1 MTKTNTNEIEQN
13 LEIETISIHDI
24 TPAYYNPR
32 IMKAED
38 MEKLKRGL
46 KEFGLVDPLII
57 NLKNNN
63 TLIGGHQRHKAMLEI
78 LREQGKDDQELILL
92 KRGDVGLVFDTAFLN
107 LKDTNHEK
115 ALNIALNKITGEWDS
130 QKLNYLLYELE
141 MTHIDMDLTGFHSLR
156 LEPLEL
162 QLQINK
168 EEEKPKKRKQK
179 EIPTLLPTEKYTP
192 KLKSLHYEI
201 TGEEPSLNECY
212 DASKTEEL
220 IKEIKKAKIT
230 KEQKEFLIKAAER
243 HTVFSFDKIAE
254 YYAHQ
259 DKTMQ
264 ELMEKSALVIIDF
277 DNALENGYVKVSKEM
292 NKLVGGLDV

>member
-1 MTKTNTNEIEQN
+1 MTDSKKIEV
-13 LEIETISIHDI
+13 ETISIHDI

-32 IMKAED
+32 NMKADE

-46 KEFGLVDPLII
+46 REFGLVDPLII

-78 LREQGKDDQELILL
+78 LHEQGKDDQTLILIR
-92 KRGDVGLVFDTAFLN
+92 RGDIGLVFDTEHLN
-107 LKDTNHEK
+107 LKDVNHEK
-115 ALNIALNKITGEWDS
+115 ALNIALNKIQGEWDT

-141 MTHIDMDLTGFHSLR
+141 MTHIDMDLTGFQSLR

-168 EEEKPKKRKQK
+168 EEEKPKKRRKK
-179 EIPTLLPTEKYTP
+179 EIPQLLPTQKYTP
-192 KLKSLHYEI
+192 KLKSVHYEI
-201 TGEEPSLNECY
+201 RGEEPLITDLY
-212 DASKTEEL
+212 DDSKTKEL
-220 IKEIKKAKIT
+220 ISEIKKSNVT
-230 KEQKEFLIKAAER
+230 KEQKTFLINAAKR

-259 DKTMQ
+259 NKEMQ

-277 DNALENGYVKVSKEM
+277 DSALENGYVKLSKEM
-292 NKLVGGLDV
+292 NELIGGLDV

>member
-1 MTKTNTNEIEQN
+1 MNKNEIQVD
-13 LEIETISIHDI
+13 TISIHDI

-57 NLKNNN
+57 NLKNHN

-78 LREQGKDDQELILL
+78 LQEQGKDDQELILI
-92 KRGDVGLVFDTAFLN
+92 KRGDIGLVFDTTFLN

-115 ALNIALNKITGEWDS
+115 ALNIALNKIKGEWDS

-141 MTHIDMDLTGFHSLR
+141 MTHIDMDLTGFQSLR

-162 QLQINK
+162 QLQINN
-168 EEEKPKKRKQK
+168 EEEKPKKRRKK
-179 EIPTLLPTEKYTP
+179 EIPQLLPTQKYNP
-192 KLKSLHYEI
+192 KLRSIHYQT
-201 TGEEPSLNECY
+201 TGEEPSLKECY
-212 DASKTEEL
+212 DTSKAEEL
-220 IKEIKKAKIT
+220 ISEIKKSKVS

-243 HTVFSFDKIAE
+243 HIVFSFDKIAE

-259 DKTMQ
+259 DKEMQ
-264 ELMEKSALVIIDF
+264 ELMEKSALVLIDF
-277 DNALENGYVKVSKEM
+277 DSAVENGFVKLSK
-292 NKLVGGLDV
+292 KLDELIGGLDV